1 MSFAETYRERIAKYN
16 SQLSAFVDLAD
27 DIATDGLAWAIKSN
41 IGVRGLPHTAGI
53 GAYRDNIATEDAEVV
68 RRIRASNGYVL
79 GTVNMHEG
87 ALGATTDNAVFGR
100 TQNPWRA
107 GYTPGG
113 SSGGSGAA
121 VAAGLCDVALGSDT
135 MGSVRIPAAYCG
147 VQGHKPSTG
156 LVSNNGVLA
165 LSHTLDHVGPLA
177 RNVET
182 LWTAMHILAGWAP
195 AEEIAQTDLSKVRIG
210 IWNGDDAVEMTS
222 VVRDGFDRACRA
234 LSDAGANLGA
244 AIEPYGYAYGHS
256 RRAGLLV
263 SEVEAHAIHSDRL
276 KQDPDGF
283 SPGFRKMMEWGARQP
298 ASDLQAAY
306 EHISEVRSHADKTF
320 DKVDFVIAPTAP
332 QQAFSFDEPAPA
344 NQADFTA
351 WADFAALPA
360 TAIYSGCN
368 PQTGLPLSL
377 QIIGASGED
386 RRTLAVAAACE
397 TIFGKPPMP
406 PGFD

>member
-1 MSFAETYRERIAKYN
+1 
-16 SQLSAFVDLAD
+16 
-27 DIATDGLAWAIKSN
+27 
-41 IGVRGLPHTAGI
+41 
-53 GAYRDNIATEDAEVV
+53 
-68 RRIRASNGYVL
+68 VL

-113 SSGGSGAA
+113 SSGGSGAS
-121 VAAGLCDVALGSDT
+121 VSAGLCDVALGSDT

-147 VQGHKPSTG
+147 VQGHKPTTG
-156 LVSNNGVLA
+156 LVSNTGVLA
-165 LSHTLDHVGPLA
+165 LSPTLDHVGPLA
-177 RNVET
+177 RDVET
-182 LWTAMHILAGWAP
+182 LWTAMHILAGWNP
-195 AEEIAQTDLSKVRIG
+195 AEELMRADLSRIRIG
-210 IWNGDDAVEMTS
+210 IWTGGDRIEMTS
-222 VVRDGFDRACRA
+222 GVQEGFDRACDSLA
-234 LSDAGANLGA
+234 AAGANLVA
-244 AIEPYGYAYGHS
+244 VIEPPAYAYGRS

-283 SPGFRKMMEWGARQP
+283 SPGFRKMMEWGARQSE
-298 ASDLQAAY
+298 ADLQAAY
-306 EHISEVRSHADKTF
+306 AHIRQVREAAVETF
-320 DKVDFVIAPTAP
+320 EKVDFVIAPTAP
-332 QQAFSFDEPAPA
+332 QQAFSFDLPAPA

-360 TAIYSGCN
+360 SAIYTGCD
-368 PQTGLPLSL
+368 PHAGLPLSL

-397 TIFGKPPMP
+397 MIFGKPPRP